1 MRYLTC
7 LILSVFLMSAPA
19 AVAASEAGGFQ
30 GLAPHEYAL
39 DNGLRLLVVEDHK
52 TPLAIF
58 QIWYRVGAMDD
69 PTGLGGI
76 SHVLEHMMFKGTP
89 KFASKVLSQAVQKQ
103 GGSDNAFTSN
113 DYTAYYQI
121 LPSDRI
127 GMSVEFESDRM
138 RNLILDPTETMSE
151 RDVVKEERRMRTED
165 DPESALY
172 ELVIGAAFN
181 VHPYGR
187 PVIGWMSDL
196 DNITPEDLAAHYR
209 ANYAPNNAVIVVAGD
224 VDPDAMYAMVREA
237 FGAIEPSAAPR
248 RMRYEEPAQRGER
261 RVRLKKEAELPQV
274 LAAFHAPN
282 FPDPDAYALEV
293 LAAVLSEGRSSRL
306 FRTLVYGEKIALSAE
321 AYYYGSSRDPFL
333 FFLGATAAPGQEI
346 GDVEAALYREAGR
359 IAAEPP
365 TEFEMQ
371 KALNMLEADFLMS
384 LDSIDSQAR
393 LVGSFEMSGNWRMIN
408 QYMEGIRAVTA
419 ADVSRVAGTYLTED
433 NRTVGTLVPLPPGGA
448 VEGAA
453 E

>member
-1 MRYLTC
+1 MT
-7 LILSVFLMSAPA
+7 SPA
-19 AVAASEAGGFQ
+19 QSAASEAGGFQ
-30 GLAPHEYAL
+30 GLTPHEYAL

-52 TPLAIF
+52 APLAIF

-138 RNLILDPTETMSE
+138 RNLILDPAETMSE

-172 ELVIGAAFN
+172 ELVTGAAFN

-196 DNITPEDLAAHYR
+196 DNITPDDLAAHYR

-237 FGAIEPSAAPR
+237 FGAIEPSAPPR
-248 RMRYEEPAQRGER
+248 RMRYDEPVQRGER
-261 RVRLKKEAELPQV
+261 RVWLKKEAELPQV

-282 FPDPDAYALEV
+282 FPNPDAYALEV

-346 GDVEAALYREAGR
+346 GDVETALYREAGR
-359 IAAEPP
+359 MAAEPP
-365 TEFEMQ
+365 TEFEMR

-393 LVGSFEMSGNWRMIN
+393 LVGSFEMAGNWRMIN
-408 QYMEGIRAVTA
+408 QYMQGIRAVTA
-419 ADVSRVAGTYLTED
+419 ADVSRVAGTYLTGD

-448 VEGAA
+448 GEGGVE
-453 E
+453 